1 MCMWQFSL
9 LIYIFQHFSI
19 VLVIQIF
26 VDIYPHPFM
35 FHLALF
41 FSLYQDIVSFP
52 PCVRQSLKRGFV
64 SSAVV
69 WVWGALMCLSP
80 LGTQCSSVCSA
91 LRSCIHCA
99 FNLHGTFFF
108 LKMNLMHWKVGK
120 DHFHWITKSR
130 LLWAEPSLTS
140 SVMFSCIVCS
150 LVGGVSSPLAK
161 HPSCFHITIIVT
173 PSWEVAFSF
182 QKR

>member
-1 MCMWQFSL
+1 
-9 LIYIFQHFSI
+9 
-19 VLVIQIF
+19 
-26 VDIYPHPFM
+26 
-35 FHLALF
+35 
-41 FSLYQDIVSFP
+41 
-52 PCVRQSLKRGFV
+52 
-64 SSAVV
+64 
-69 WVWGALMCLSP
+69 MCLSP

-150 LVGGVSSPLAK
+150 LGGGVQPLSKAPFMLSYHNHSYPQLGGGFFISEK
-161 HPSCFHITIIVT
+161 MKPGLKVRYAVEPGLEATSVSWSLDPILSFNWDSLGHCPGPSRGNADGALDEPLQPC
-173 PSWEVAFSF
+173 
-182 QKR
+182 

>member
-1 MCMWQFSL
+1 
-9 LIYIFQHFSI
+9 
-19 VLVIQIF
+19 
-26 VDIYPHPFM
+26 M

-52 PCVRQSLKRGFV
+52 PVLDSLWKGGLWAPQLCGFGEPWCVSLHLAL
-64 SSAVV
+64 SAP
-69 WVWGALMCLSP
+69 A
-80 LGTQCSSVCSA
+80 SA
-91 LRSCIHCA
+91 LLSAPA
-99 FNLHGTFFF
+99 FTVLLIFMVLFFF

-182 QKR
+182 QKRWNQGWK